1 MNICTVIAKNYV
13 AYARVLADS
22 FRAAHPEGVCSVLV
36 VDDLDG
42 TIDDSQEPFEVLR
55 LDEIGLPDAERM
67 AASYDVLEFSTAVK
81 PWLLAHLLDR
91 PGVDAVTY
99 LDPDIR
105 VYSSLE
111 EIEQRARRHGVVLT
125 PHFTAPLPRD
135 GRKPSEEDILIAGT
149 YNLGFIAVAEGE
161 TTTALLD
168 WWSERLESHCVVD
181 PAAGRFVDQRWID
194 LAPGLWEGIDVLRD
208 PGYNIAYWN
217 LPSRCLE
224 EGADGYRVDGRPLR
238 FFHFSGFD
246 PRYPAR
252 LSKHQDRVEVGADP
266 VLTKICSEYAR
277 ELLDHGFE
285 EARRWAYGWKTMAN
299 GLELSRP
306 LRGLHREAAEERAI
320 EASVFTEGG
329 AEQFVS
335 LLNRTE
341 NGGTPN
347 GSLSRY
353 WKTLWE
359 SRPDLQS
366 AFPDVEGEDAP
377 AFAQWMHNHASQ
389 EEIAAGL
396 VQDPASPTAPPVSPV
411 VLQKGVNLVGYLNSK
426 RGVGEAARQI
436 HSALEAGGIATKPID
451 IPTDATKLPTA
462 LGRLRAE
469 DYPYDFNLICVNAD
483 MLPAVAAAAGGR
495 FFGDRHSVG
504 LWFWEVSAFPEHL
517 HPAFDSVDEVWV
529 ATEHVA
535 DAVRPVSPVP
545 VRTVRLPIEPAPP
558 VEMSREQLGMPEG
571 FCFLFVYDYRSVFRR
586 KNPLGVVSAFCDA
599 FEPGAGPSLV
609 IKSVSAEEFP
619 AERQRLAT
627 AVAGRPEIH
636 LIEETVTPA
645 EKNAMIAGCDCYVS
659 LHRSEGLGLTM
670 AEAMY
675 YGRPVIATAYSGN
688 LDFMT
693 EENSFLVGHRME
705 PIGDDAPPYPPGGEW
720 AEPDLAHAA
729 SLMRQVFDEPDAA
742 GQRGRRAAADIRRT
756 HSVAAARESVVMRVE
771 QVRRE
776 RLAARLRREASSAAA
791 GAVGGRSR
799 DDLESLLDLTH
810 PPPPPGASRLRA
822 KAKSLYFRALR
833 PYASYQQ
840 RVNAAAAASL
850 DELRDLV
857 AETLE
862 LQAAA
867 ARDTRE
873 RGERNREELN
883 SWATS
888 TEEALEGLRRRAT
901 AASELVA
908 ASHAKPFMA
917 DGRLGP
923 RAHPALGETFGFHT
937 DAGGGGGYRGFED
950 IFRGSEE
957 MIRDRQR
964 VYLELVADCPPVLDA
979 GCGRGEFLDLLAE
992 RGIDHLAV
1000 DLDPEMVARCREKG
1014 HEVEQGDLVEFLEDT
1029 PAASLGTVFSAQVA
1043 EHLDPAQLQRF
1054 LELAL
1059 SRLRP
1064 GGLLVVETVNPHSP
1078 AALKTFWVDP
1088 THVQPLFPET
1098 LLALCQLSGY
1108 AAGDVF
1114 APAGSGEWERDRTSA
1129 GEYALVAVA
1138 PDGQAAT

>member
-1 MNICTVIAKNYV
+1 VNICTVIAKNYV
-13 AYARVLADS
+13 AHARVLADS
-22 FRAAHPEGVCSVLV
+22 FLATHPEGVCSVLV

-42 TIDDSQEPFEVLR
+42 TIDVSREPFEVLS

-81 PWLLAHLLDR
+81 PWLLAHLLER

-111 EIEQRARRHGVVLT
+111 EIERRAHRHGVVLT

-135 GRKPSEEDILIAGT
+135 GRKPSEEDILIAGA
-149 YNLGFIAVAEGE
+149 YNLGFIAVAAGK
-161 TTTALLD
+161 TTTALLS
-168 WWSERLESHCVVD
+168 WWSERLESHCIVD

-217 LPSRCLE
+217 LPSRHLE
-224 EGADGYRVDGRPLR
+224 KAADGYRVDGRPLR

-246 PRYPAR
+246 PRHPTR
-252 LSKHQDRVEVGADP
+252 LSKHQDRVEVDADP
-266 VLTKICSEYAR
+266 VLAEICSGYAR

-285 EARRWAYGWKTMAN
+285 EARRWTYGWKTMAN

-306 LRGLHREAAEERAI
+306 LRGLHRKAANESAI
-320 EASVFTEGG
+320 EGSVFTEGG

-335 LLNRTE
+335 LLNQTE
-341 NGGTPN
+341 NGGAPN

-396 VQDPASPTAPPVSPV
+396 VQGPASPAAPPISPV
-411 VLQKGVNLVGYLNSK
+411 ALQKGVNLVGYLSSK

-451 IPTDATKLPTA
+451 IPTDATKLPEA
-462 LGRLRAE
+462 MGRLRAE
-469 DYPYDFNLICVNAD
+469 DYPYDVNLICVNAD

-529 ATEHVA
+529 ATEHIA
-535 DAVRPVSPVP
+535 EAVRPASPVP

-558 VEMSREQLGMPEG
+558 AEMSREQLGMPEG
-571 FCFLFVYDYRSVFRR
+571 FCFLFVYDYRSVFSR
-586 KNPLGVVSAFCDA
+586 KNPLGVVSAFCEA
-599 FEPGAGPSLV
+599 FELGAGPSLV

-619 AERQRLAT
+619 AERERLAR

-636 LIEETVTPA
+636 LIEETVSPA
-645 EKNAMIAGCDCYVS
+645 AKNAMIAGCDCYVS

-693 EENSFLVGHRME
+693 EENSFLVDHRMA
-705 PIGDDAPPYPPGGEW
+705 PIGEDAPPYPPGGEW

-729 SLMRQVFDEPDAA
+729 ALMRQVFEDPGLA
-742 GQRGRRAAADIRRT
+742 GKRGRRAAADVRRT
-756 HSVAAARESVVMRVE
+756 HSVAAARESVAMRVE
-771 QVRRE
+771 EVWRE
-776 RLAARLRREASSAAA
+776 RLAARLR
-791 GAVGGRSR
+791 G
-799 DDLESLLDLTH
+799 DHESPLDLAE
-810 PPPPPGASRLRA
+810 PPQPPGASRLRA
-822 KAKSLYFRALR
+822 KARSLYFRLLR
-833 PYASYQQ
+833 PYAARQQ
-840 RVNAAAAASL
+840 RVDAAAAASL
-850 DELRDLV
+850 GELRDLV

-862 LQAAA
+862 LQAAG
-867 ARDTRE
+867 ARDARQ

-883 SWATS
+883 AWAAS
-888 TEEALEGLRRRAT
+888 TEEALEELRRG
-901 AASELVA
+901 AAAAGDLVA
-908 ASHAKPFMA
+908 AGHAKPFMA
-917 DGRLGP
+917 DGPLGP
-923 RAHPALGETFGFHT
+923 RAHPALGATLGFEA
-937 DAGGGGGYRGFED
+937 DVAAGAGYRGFED

-964 VYLELVADCPPVLDA
+964 VYLGLVADRPPVLDA

-992 RGIDHLAV
+992 QGIDRRAV

-1014 HEVEQGDLVEFLEDT
+1014 HEVEQGDLVDFLEAT
-1029 PAASLGTVFSAQVA
+1029 AVGSLGTVFSAQVA
-1043 EHLDPAQLQRF
+1043 EHLEPAQLQRF

-1088 THVQPLFPET
+1088 THVKPLFPET
-1098 LLALCQLSGY
+1098 LLALCRLLGY

-1114 APAGSGEWERDRTSA
+1114 APGGSGDWERDRTSV
-1129 GEYALVAVA
+1129 GEYAVVAVA
-1138 PDGQAAT
+1138 PGG

>member
-1 MNICTVIAKNYV
+1 VNICSVIAKNYV
-13 AYARVLADS
+13 AHARVLADS
-22 FRAAHPEGVCSVLV
+22 FRATHPDGVCSVVV
-36 VDDLDG
+36 VDDIDG
-42 TIDDSQEPFEVLR
+42 AIDGGREPFEVLR

-105 VYSSLE
+105 VYSLLE
-111 EIEQRARRHGVVLT
+111 EIERRAQRHGVVLT
-125 PHFTAPLPRD
+125 PHFTTPLPRD
-135 GRKPSEEDILIAGT
+135 GRKPSEEDILIAGA
-149 YNLGFIAVAEGE
+149 YNLGFIAVAAGK

-168 WWSERLESHCVVD
+168 WWSERLESHCIVD

-194 LAPGLWEGIDVLRD
+194 LAPGLWEDIDVLRD
-208 PGYNIAYWN
+208 PGYNTAYWN
-217 LPSRCLE
+217 LPSRRLE
-224 EGADGYRVDGRPLR
+224 EGADGYSVDGRPLR

-246 PRYPAR
+246 PRYPDR
-252 LSKHQDRVEVGADP
+252 LSKHQDRIEVGADP

-285 EARRWAYGWKTMAN
+285 EARRLPYGWKAMAN

-306 LRGLHREAAEERAI
+306 LRGLHREAAEKRDI
-320 EASVFTEGG
+320 EDSVFTDGG

-341 NGGTPN
+341 NGGALN

-359 SRPDLQS
+359 SRPDLQT
-366 AFPDVEGEDAP
+366 AFPDVEGADAP

-396 VQDPASPTAPPVSPV
+396 VQDPASPTAPPISPV
-411 VLQKGVNLVGYLNSK
+411 ALQKGVNLVGYLSSK
-426 RGVGEAARQI
+426 RGVGEAARQV
-436 HSALEAGGIATKPID
+436 HSALEAGGVATKPID
-451 IPTDATKLPTA
+451 IPTDATRLPA
-462 LGRLRAE
+462 AMGRLRAE
-469 DYPYDFNLICVNAD
+469 DYPYDINLICVNAD
-483 MLPAVAAAAGGR
+483 MLPAVAAAAGAR

-517 HPAFDSVDEVWV
+517 QPAFDSVDEVWV
-529 ATEHVA
+529 ATEHIA

-558 VEMSREQLGMPEG
+558 AEMSREQLAMPEG

-586 KNPLGVVSAFCDA
+586 KNPLGVVSAFCEA
-599 FEPGAGPSLV
+599 FEPGVGASLV

-619 AERQRLAT
+619 AERQRLAE
-627 AVAGRPEIH
+627 AVVGRPEIH
-636 LIEETVTPA
+636 LIEETVPPA
-645 EKNAMIAGCDCYVS
+645 AKNAMIAGCDCYVS

-693 EENSFLVGHRME
+693 EENSFLVRHRMA
-705 PIGDDAPPYPPGGEW
+705 PIGEDAAPYPPSGEW

-729 SLMRQVFDEPDAA
+729 SLMRQVFEQPDLAA
-742 GQRGRRAAADIRRT
+742 RRGRRAAADIRRT

-771 QVRRE
+771 EVRRE
-776 RLAARLRREASSAAA
+776 RLAARLRRQAAPP
-791 GAVGGRSR
+791 
-799 DDLESLLDLTH
+799 LDLAE
-810 PPPPPGASRLRA
+810 PPPPGRLRA

-833 PYASYQQ
+833 PYASRQQ
-840 RVNAAAAASL
+840 VVNAAAATSL

-862 LQAAA
+862 LQAAG
-867 ARDTRE
+867 ARDARE
-873 RGERNREELN
+873 RGERNREELMD
-883 SWATS
+883 WTAT
-888 TEEALEGLRRRAT
+888 TEEALEELRRRAD
-901 AASELVA
+901 AADDLVA

-923 RAHPALGETFGFHT
+923 RAHPALGATLGFLA
-937 DAGGGGGYRGFED
+937 DAAGEGGYRGFED

-964 VYLELVADCPPVLDA
+964 VYLQLVADRPPVLDA

-992 RGIDHLAV
+992 RGIEHQAV
-1000 DLDPEMVARCREKG
+1000 DLDPEMVARAREKG
-1014 HEVEQGDLVEFLEDT
+1014 HRVEEGDLVDFLEAT
-1029 PAASLGTVFSAQVA
+1029 PVGSLGTVFSAQVA
-1043 EHLDPAQLQRF
+1043 EHLEPAQLQRF
-1054 LELAL
+1054 LGLAL

-1098 LLALCQLSGY
+1098 LLALCRLSGY

-1114 APAGSGEWERDRTSA
+1114 APEGSGDWERDRTSA
-1129 GEYALVAVA
+1129 GEYAMVAVA
-1138 PDGQAAT
+1138 PGA

>member
-1 MNICTVIAKNYV
+1 MNICTVVAKNYV
-13 AYARVLADS
+13 AHARVLADS
-22 FRAAHPEGVCSVLV
+22 FRAAHPEGVCSVVV
-36 VDDLDG
+36 VDDIDG
-42 TIDDSQEPFEVLR
+42 IIDGSQEPFEVLR

-91 PGVDAVTY
+91 SGVDAVTY

-111 EIEQRARRHGVVLT
+111 EIEQRAHRHGVVLT

-149 YNLGFIAVAEGE
+149 YNLGFIAVAAGE
-161 TTTALLD
+161 TTTALLE

-217 LPSRCLE
+217 LPSRRLE
-224 EGADGYRVDGRPLR
+224 EGADGYYVDGRPLR

-252 LSKHQDRVEVGADP
+252 LSKHQDRVEVNADP
-266 VLTKICSEYAR
+266 VLAEICSEYAR
-277 ELLDHGFE
+277 ELLDQGFE
-285 EARRWAYGWKTMAN
+285 EARRWSYGWKTMAN
-299 GLELSRP
+299 GLELSRS
-306 LRGLHREAAEERAI
+306 LRHLHRVAAEDRAI

-329 AEQFVS
+329 AERFVR

-341 NGGTPN
+341 DGGTPN

-353 WKTLWE
+353 WKTLWKF
-359 SRPDLQS
+359 RPDLRS

-396 VQDPASPTAPPVSPV
+396 VQVPARPVSPV
-411 VLQKGVNLVGYLNSK
+411 ALQDGVNLVGYLNSK

-436 HSALEAGGIATKPID
+436 HSALEAGGIAMKPID
-451 IPTDATKLPTA
+451 IPTDATKLPAA

-495 FFGDRHSVG
+495 FFGDRHSAG

-529 ATEHVA
+529 ATEHIA

-545 VRTVRLPIEPAPP
+545 VRTIRLPIEPAPP
-558 VEMSREQLGMPEG
+558 AEMSRAQLGMPEG

-586 KNPLGVVSAFCDA
+586 KNPLGVVSAFCEA

-619 AERQRLAT
+619 AERRQLAA

-645 EKNAMIAGCDCYVS
+645 AKNAMIAGCDCYVS

-693 EENSFLVGHRME
+693 EENSFLVRHTMV
-705 PIGDDAPPYPPGGEW
+705 PIGDDAPPYPPVGEW

-729 SLMRQVFDEPDAA
+729 SLMRQVFDEPDLA
-742 GQRGRRAAADIRRT
+742 GKRGRRAAAEIRRT
-756 HSVAAARESVVMRVE
+756 HSVAAARESVVMRVDE
-771 QVRRE
+771 VRHE

-791 GAVGGRSR
+791 GGVGGRSR
-799 DDLESLLDLTH
+799 DHLESLLELAE

-822 KAKSLYFRALR
+822 KVKSLYFRALR
-833 PYASYQQ
+833 PYVSYQQ

-867 ARDTRE
+867 ARDARE
-873 RGERNREELN
+873 RDERNREELN
-883 SWATS
+883 AWAAS
-888 TEEALEGLRRRAT
+888 TEEALDELGGTT
-901 AASELVA
+901 AAANELVA
-908 ASHAKPFMA
+908 ASQAEPFMA
-917 DGRLGP
+917 DKRLGP
-923 RAHPALGETFGFHT
+923 RTHPALGATLGFR
-937 DAGGGGGYRGFED
+937 AGVASGNGYRGFED

-964 VYLELVADCPPVLDA
+964 GYLELVAAHAPVLDA
-979 GCGRGEFLDLLAE
+979 GCGRGEFLDLLVG
-992 RGIDHLAV
+992 RGIEHRAV

-1014 HEVEQGDLVEFLEDT
+1014 HEQIEQGDLVDFLEAV
-1029 PAASLGTVFSAQVA
+1029 PAGSLGAVFSAQVA
-1043 EHLDPAQLQRF
+1043 EHLEPAHLKRF
-1054 LELAL
+1054 LELSL

-1114 APAGSGEWERDRTSA
+1114 APEGSGDWGRDRTSA

-1138 PDGQAAT
+1138 PGE